1 MLIRHKADLQG
12 TPRAITGEMFS
23 TTRFLLRE
31 DEVGFSLTDVTLKR
45 GSSMDFA
52 RQHHSEV
59 GYCLEGRATLE
70 DLSSGEIHPIGPGS
84 LWSAQKGE
92 RFRLKVLE
100 NLRLITIFTPAL
112 VGPEIND
119 ENGSF
124 PLLE

>member
-31 DEVGFSLTDVTLKR
+31 DGAGFSLTDVTLKG
-45 GSSMDFA
+45 GSSTVFA

-70 DLSSGEIHPIGPGS
+70 DLATGEIHDIRPGS
-84 LWSAQKGE
+84 LWQAQKGE
-92 RFRLKVLE
+92 RFRLTVLE
-100 NLRLITIFTPAL
+100 PIRLITIFTPAL
-112 VGPEIND
+112 VGPEVND

>member
-1 MLIRHKADLQG
+1 
-12 TPRAITGEMFS
+12 MFS

-31 DEVGFSLTDVTLKR
+31 DGAGLTLTDVTLKG
-45 GSSMDFA
+45 GSSTVFA

-70 DLSSGEIHPIGPGS
+70 DLSVGEIHTIVPGS
-84 LWSAQKGE
+84 LWLTSKGE
-92 RFRLKVLE
+92 RFRLTTLE
-100 NLRLITIFTPAL
+100 DLRLITIFTPAL
-112 VGPEIND
+112 VGPEVND